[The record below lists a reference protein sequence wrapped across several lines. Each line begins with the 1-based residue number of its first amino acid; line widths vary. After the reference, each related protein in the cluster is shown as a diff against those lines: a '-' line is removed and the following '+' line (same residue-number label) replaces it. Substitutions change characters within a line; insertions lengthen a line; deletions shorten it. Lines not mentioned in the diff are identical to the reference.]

1 MLSMEANNDIFNNA
15 LSSFVKDFACK
26 NEIIAKLNKKKPI
39 SQIKNELLF
48 PISEESIAKIIW
60 EYLVEKSIIL
70 LYEPGDTKNEQYEF
84 VRKTDSIGKT
94 HYEQVK
100 IKPSNKNDY
109 ILLNLFEIKSNK
121 TLLDSL
127 DNFKKELVLKL
138 PCKQKSIYIKTSF
151 WK

>member
-1 MLSMEANNDIFNNA
+1 MEENYDIFNKA

-60 EYLVEKSIIL
+60 EYLIEKSIIL

-109 ILLNLFEIKSNK
+109 ILLNLSEIKLNSA
-121 TLLDSL
+121 LLDSL
-127 DNFKKELVLKL
+127 DDFKKELILKL
-138 PCKQKSIYIKTSF
+138 PCRQQSFYVNTSF
-151 WK
+151 WQ